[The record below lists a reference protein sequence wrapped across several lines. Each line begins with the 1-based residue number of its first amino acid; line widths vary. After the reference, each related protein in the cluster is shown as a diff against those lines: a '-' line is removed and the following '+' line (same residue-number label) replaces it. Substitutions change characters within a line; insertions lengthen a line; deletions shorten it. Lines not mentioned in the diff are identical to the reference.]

1 MSDNSIQDAG
11 ILSTGSATAPAFNG
25 TQNFVLTGRT
35 ILVTGA
41 SSGIGK
47 AVAIL
52 CASLGAKLVI
62 NGRSEERLQA
72 VFEQISPLN
81 SNDHQIIVGDL
92 TEPEVREKLIEA
104 APVYDGLAYCAG
116 SAVLAPVRMASEKHL
131 QQMLA
136 VNYLAPASLTQRLL
150 YKKKLNAGASLVY
163 VTALASRACPSA
175 SAAYAAS
182 KAALESYIRT
192 LALEHGK
199 QNIRATYVAPGYVD
213 TPMLESLG
221 TMIDMDKQSELTP
234 MGKIEST
241 DIAPG
246 VAYLLSPASRWVTRS
261 ILTIDGGLSIAM
273 RL

>member
-1 MSDNSIQDAG
+1 MTERIAA
-11 ILSTGSATAPAFNG
+11 ITPPFNG
-25 TQNFVLTGRT
+25 TENFVLKGRT
-35 ILVTGA
+35 IIVTGA

-52 CASLGAKLVI
+52 CASLGATLVI

-72 VFEQISPLN
+72 VLDQLYGTG
-81 SNDHQIIVGDL
+81 HQKVIGDL
-92 TEPEVREKLIEA
+92 TEPDTREALIAA
-104 APVYDGLAYCAG
+104 APLYDGLAYCAG
-116 SAVLAPVRMASEKHL
+116 AASLAPVRMANEKHL
-131 QQMLA
+131 QQMLS

-150 YKKKLNAGASLVY
+150 YKKKLNNGASLVY

-175 SAAYAAS
+175 SAGYAAS

-192 LALEHGK
+192 LALEQGK

-221 TMIDMDKQSELTP
+221 TMIDMDKQSDLTP

-246 VAYLLSPASRWVTRS
+246 VVYLLSPASRWVTRS